1 MIGKR
6 FTVLGV
12 LLDKM
17 SGLEDRQ
24 FYIVVS
30 FHIIVME
37 PPAGACCYV
46 PTIQDWFLI
55 TKKVFY
61 PHGIIPW
68 SHDGGSDADG
78 GS

>member
-1 MIGKR
+1 
-6 FTVLGV
+6 
-12 LLDKM
+12 M

-68 SHDGGSDADG
+68 SHDGGSDAAG
-78 GS
+78 GCQFVI